1 MAVRRPRGA
10 PKIEDSNGAF
20 RGQRRTL
27 VYLGVGSVAA
37 ATLLYEV
44 ALTRIFAIAY
54 GYHFAFLA
62 MSLGLLGLG
71 ASGTL
76 LGLRRPSRQ
85 PLRPALLARLA
96 AAASLAFI
104 AGYGVSNLIP
114 FDPYRVGWEPSQ
126 LVLLAAYLLCF
137 AVAFLLAGLVLGL
150 PLTRWPHR
158 SGGLYGANLAGS
170 GVGAVLALVILDR
183 ADPTV
188 AVLLAGLIAAVG
200 SLGFACARSNADA
213 SAGRARH
220 PERYLAAGVAGL
232 ILLGL
237 WQAPSWLEIRLSP
250 YKPLSQL
257 NSVPDTRLLAHRSN
271 AAARIDALASSAVH
285 SAPGLT
291 LQYQGGLPEQSAVV
305 LDGEVVL
312 PLTSRQGLTAGFL
325 DGLPTSLAYQLR
337 PASRALVLEPGGGL
351 EVLSALELGARSVVA
366 VENNRLLAQLLTS
379 ELSSRAGDVYADPR
393 VELVVSNPRGYL
405 SRSPEEFDLVT
416 LALSENRRAVTAG
429 AFSLSETYALTA
441 EAFDAYLGHLA
452 PGGLLVVHRWLQLPP
467 TEELR
472 AAALL
477 VDALRRAGNDPAAR
491 IIAIRS
497 FSTMLILA
505 KQEPFTPS
513 EIDSAK
519 AFARERQFDLVWY
532 PGIQPDE
539 ANVAN
544 VLREDRYH
552 ESFRALLA
560 DEQKFYD
567 NYEYDVTPP
576 RDTRPFFF
584 HFFTWEQTPTVI
596 ALLGKTWQPFGGSG
610 YLILVALLVLTA
622 GLSLAMLLVPAAAI
636 RRRNPD
642 RFERN
647 NRAPPMV
654 YFAALGLGFL
664 LVEVALVQRFVLFLD
679 HSVRSFAIVAFGLLA
694 FSGLGSMW
702 SARIPWRGGLAA
714 LVATVAL
721 YPVVLSAVLPACLGW
736 DLWARIGITIVL
748 LAPLGFLMGI
758 GFPRGLAWLGTGR
771 PSALPLAWGVNGFT
785 SVVSAILAPM
795 IALSW
800 GFEAVFGCAALA
812 YAIAMVTARSG
823 RQVPA
828 SGSTGTA
835 VMASGSA
842 ERTPRR

>member
-1 MAVRRPRGA
+1 MAVRRGEGHGT
-10 PKIEDSNGAF
+10 IEPDSNGAS
-20 RGQRRTL
+20 RGRRRTL

-62 MSLGLLGLG
+62 ISLGLLGLG

-76 LGLRRPSRQ
+76 LGLRRPSHR

-96 AAASLAFI
+96 AAASLAFV
-104 AGYGVSNLIP
+104 AGYTASNLIP

-126 LVLLAAYLLCF
+126 LALLAAYLLCY

-150 PLTRWPHR
+150 PLIRWPHR
-158 SGGLYGANLAGS
+158 APGLYGANLAGS
-170 GVGAVLALVILDR
+170 AAGAVIALVILDR

-188 AVLLAGLIAAVG
+188 AVLLAGLMAALG
-200 SLGFACARSNADA
+200 SFGFACARSPSQA
-213 SAGRARH
+213 STGLTRH
-220 PERYLAAGVAGL
+220 PERFLAVGVAGL
-232 ILLGL
+232 LVVGL

-257 NSVPDTRLLAHRSN
+257 DSVPDTRLLAHRSN
-271 AAARIDALASSAVH
+271 AAARIDAVSSSAIH

-291 LQYQGGLPEQSAVV
+291 LQYRGSLPEQSAVV

-312 PLTSRQGLTAGFL
+312 PLTSRQGLTHDFV
-325 DGLPTSLAYQLR
+325 DGLPTSLAYRLR

-366 VENNRLLAQLLTS
+366 VENNRLLAELLTTD
-379 ELSSRAGDVYADPR
+379 LSSRAGGVYADPR

-405 SRSPEEFDLVT
+405 SRSSETFDLVT

-429 AFSLSETYALTA
+429 AFSLSETYSLTA
-441 EAFDAYLGHLA
+441 EAFDADLAHLA

-472 AAALL
+472 AAALV
-477 VDALRRAGNDPAAR
+477 VDALRRAGKSPATR

-505 KQEPFTPS
+505 KQEPFTPP

-519 AFARERQFDLVWY
+519 TFARERQFDLVWY

-544 VLREDRYH
+544 VLRQDRYH

-560 DEQKFYD
+560 DEQAFYGR
-567 NYEYDVTPP
+567 YEYDVAPP
-576 RDTRPFFF
+576 RDTQPFFF

-596 ALLGKTWQPFGGSG
+596 ALLGRTWQPFGGSG

-622 GLSLAMLLVPAAAI
+622 GLSLALLLVPAAAI
-636 RRRNPD
+636 RRRDPD
-642 RFERN
+642 RVERK

-714 LVATVAL
+714 LVAVVAL
-721 YPVVLSAVLPACLGW
+721 YPVVLSAVLPGSLGW
-736 DLWARIGITIVL
+736 GLGVRIGITILL

-758 GFPRGLAWLGTGR
+758 GFPRGLTSLGIGR

-812 YAIAMVTARSG
+812 YTLAVVTARRG
-823 RQVPA
+823 QQIHHA
-828 SGSTGTA
+828 GTA
-835 VMASGSA
+835 IMASASA
-842 ERTPRR
+842 EQTPHR